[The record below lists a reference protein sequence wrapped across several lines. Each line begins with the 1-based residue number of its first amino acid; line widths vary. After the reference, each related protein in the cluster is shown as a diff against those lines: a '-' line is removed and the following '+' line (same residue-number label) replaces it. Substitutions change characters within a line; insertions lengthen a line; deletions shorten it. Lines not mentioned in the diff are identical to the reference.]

1 MRLIP
6 LGVAVIAAA
15 LYFVG
20 LGDAP
25 FIDPPEGFHAEIA
38 RSMSESGD
46 PVTPRLN
53 GVRYFDKPPLLYW
66 LMSSL
71 FATAGVTPFTARFWP
86 ALAAV
91 ACAAVTA
98 RIGIMIGGSRL
109 GLIAGLMVATNLG
122 MFLYGRLVKP
132 DLPFIFFIMLAYA
145 GFVAAYLGRGGR
157 WGLAL
162 VWGSLALAAMAKDLL
177 GAGGPLLVIGVFFWL
192 TRERPLAHWW
202 PWWGLAL
209 FAAIAVPWYLAVE
222 ARNHGFL
229 WYTILDNHVLNLV
242 HHRVFPDEDVPLGNL
257 EFFAV
262 TLAAFLPWS
271 LAAPWAVA
279 RALRRPWE
287 SPADRLLALFA
298 LWAFLV
304 VAVFTFSPF
313 KLPHY
318 GLPALP
324 ALALL
329 VARLWDETIARG
341 SGAVSARVLLVP
353 MAIVFALAAAAAAA
367 AWADALPIPRE
378 VVTAVDETT
387 RNLAARGQAA
397 PARPLEAFR
406 PVLATSAAIFA
417 VAAGVLAVA
426 AWRRATEL
434 GLTVALAAMLA
445 FLPGAGKGMA
455 EFARGRSAAP
465 IAEAL
470 ARRAQPGD
478 TIVHE
483 GSLENTA
490 SVLLALRRPVH
501 VVNGLMSNLAFGATF
516 PDARDIFWSPGR
528 LRQAWTAPGR
538 MFLISVVD
546 ADRSVVHTLPPADVH
561 LIVEAGGRRL
571 YSNLAD

>member
-1 MRLIP
+1 VRFIP

-25 FIDPPEGFHAEIA
+25 FIDPPEGLHAAIA

-46 PVTPRLN
+46 WAMPRLN
-53 GVRYFDKPPLLYW
+53 GVRYFDEAPLLYW
-66 LMSSL
+66 LMSSV
-71 FATAGVTPFTARFWP
+71 FAAAGVTPFTARFWS

-98 RIGIMIGGSRL
+98 HIGIMIGGFRM

-122 MFLYGRLVKP
+122 MFLDGRLVRP

-157 WGLAL
+157 GGLAL
-162 VWGSLALAAMAKDLL
+162 FWGSLALATMTKDLL
-177 GAGGPLLVIGVFFWL
+177 GAAGPLMVIGVFFWL

-202 PWWGLAL
+202 PSWGLAL
-209 FAAIAVPWYLAVE
+209 FAAIAVPWYLAIE
-222 ARNHGFL
+222 ARNRGFL
-229 WYTILDNHVLNLV
+229 WYSVVDSLV
-242 HHRVFPDEDVPLGNL
+242 VNPVPHRVFPVDDVPLGNL
-257 EFFAV
+257 EFVAV
-262 TLAAFLPWS
+262 TLGAFLPWS

-279 RALRRPWE
+279 RALRQPWP
-287 SPADRLLALFA
+287 SPGDRLMALFA

-304 VAVFTFSPF
+304 VGFFTFSPF

-329 VARLWDETIARG
+329 TARLWEATIARRP
-341 SGAVSARVLLVP
+341 GAVSARALLVP
-353 MAIVFALAAAAAAA
+353 LAIVFALAAAAAAT
-367 AWADALPIPRE
+367 AWAGALSVPRGL
-378 VVTAVDETT
+378 VVAVDQTS
-387 RNLAARGQAA
+387 RNLAAWGQTAA
-397 PARPLEAFR
+397 GRPLEAFR
-406 PVLATSAAIFA
+406 PLLATSAAIFA
-417 VAAGVLAVA
+417 IAACALAAA
-426 AWRRATEL
+426 AWRRFTEL

-455 EFARGRSAAP
+455 EFARGRSAVP

-470 ARRAQPGD
+470 AARAQAGD

-483 GSLENTA
+483 GSLENSA
-490 SVLLALRRPVH
+490 SVLLALGRSVH
-501 VVNGLMSNLAFGATF
+501 VVNGLMANLAFGATF
-516 PDARDIFWSPGR
+516 PDAGDIFWSPGR
-528 LRQAWTAPGR
+528 LGQAWRAPGR
-538 MFLISVVD
+538 TFLISVVA
-546 ADRSVVHTLPPADVH
+546 ADRSVVRTLPPTAVH